1 MNGVR
6 SNTIAKI
13 RGARITDRGRIA
25 SMATLH
31 LTQAKHGTPWTLDL
45 GEASVRVTGPPTLPQ
60 YEIPRAEAE
69 TRIGLPSLLENRR
82 TIGIALGGGKFV
94 ELSPNKQA
102 VAALKTYFDGAIAA
116 AGPEAIRSLRSRGW
130 RTTLVGAAILAA
142 GVVLTATA
150 REGPGVDAKGDGMST
165 FYHGA
170 IAVGLVV
177 VLRGVW
183 TLARAARVGRSLE
196 DSPTG

>member
-1 MNGVR
+1 
-6 SNTIAKI
+6 
-13 RGARITDRGRIA
+13 
-25 SMATLH
+25 MATLH

-45 GEASVRVTGPPTLPQ
+45 GEASVLVTGPPTLPS
-60 YEIPRAEAE
+60 YEIPRGEAE

-94 ELSPNKQA
+94 ELAPNKQA
-102 VAALKTYFDGAIAA
+102 VAALKDYFDRAIAA
-116 AGPEAIRSLRSRGW
+116 DGPEAIRAIRRRGW
-130 RTTLVGAAILAA
+130 RTTLVGGAILAA
-142 GVVLTATA
+142 GVVLTVVA

-177 VLRGVW
+177 ALKGIW
-183 TLARAARVGRSLE
+183 TLARAARVGRSL
-196 DSPTG
+196 DDDPMR